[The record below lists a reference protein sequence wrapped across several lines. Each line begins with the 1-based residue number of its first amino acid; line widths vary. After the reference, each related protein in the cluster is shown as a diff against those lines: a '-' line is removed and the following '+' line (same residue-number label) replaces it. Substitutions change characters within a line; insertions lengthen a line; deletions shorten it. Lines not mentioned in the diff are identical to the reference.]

1 MVAHGLLVRPGC
13 STYRRDGDDVG
24 STAFVGGP
32 GSRARPVPGLADLR
46 GAPLVIGGAAASCF
60 FLILF
65 VSAPHRQE
73 EGGGALSWP
82 PSLFPP
88 VSARMCA
95 FSLASWGHRPLS
107 LLT

>member
-46 GAPLVIGGAAASCF
+46 GAPL
-60 FLILF
+60 F
-65 VSAPHRQE
+65 VSAPPPT
-73 EGGGALSWP
+73 GGGRRGSVVAAFFIP
-82 PSLFPP
+82 PS
-88 VSARMCA
+88 VGSHVCV
-95 FSLASWGHRPLS
+95 
-107 LLT
+107 

>member
-60 FLILF
+60 FF
-65 VSAPHRQE
+65 NPFRFRPPPT
-73 EGGGALSWP
+73 GGGRRGSVVAAFLY
-82 PSLFPP
+82 SL
-88 VSARMCA
+88 
-95 FSLASWGHRPLS
+95 
-107 LLT
+107 